1 MDRKI
6 KHMLYIAY
14 KNNVEVLILGAWGCN
29 AFGNP
34 IEQVAHLFYENLKDN
49 NYFKKIIFLKS

>member
-1 MDRKI
+1 
-6 KHMLYIAY
+6 MLYIAY